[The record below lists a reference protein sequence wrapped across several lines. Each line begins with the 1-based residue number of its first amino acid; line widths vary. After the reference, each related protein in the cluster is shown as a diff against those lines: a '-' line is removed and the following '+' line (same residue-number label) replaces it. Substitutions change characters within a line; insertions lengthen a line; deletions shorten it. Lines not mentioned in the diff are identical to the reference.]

1 MCRMRRTPCWG
12 KERTVAGDLPH
23 VVPPRDPQGAPS
35 GSRPQNVTA
44 GASRVTPR
52 RSAPLGTGHQAA
64 SRPSRRT
71 FLQQG
76 LLATVGLSML
86 PMRRASARPQPLDP
100 ITFDL
105 HLHPGEFF
113 ARGTSTYAGDE
124 AFYERLRD
132 MRASGMHGGFVSL
145 VSDAQ
150 LLERTATGI
159 VARRAYRPGEAAAE
173 YERQLA
179 ILQDLVAKS
188 QARIVRTMTE
198 FRMAIRDGGVGLW
211 LACEGSECLDGDPE
225 RVDRLWTD
233 GVRSIQLVHYALNA
247 AGDLQT
253 QPSQHGGLS
262 ALGKQV
268 VQRLLARR
276 MLVDVAHAD
285 LATVRDVVRLADAP
299 IILSHSLLSL
309 GTDRPLSART
319 ITPEHA
325 KLVASTGGV
334 IGAWPSG
341 TNASFAEFV
350 ENTKRLAD
358 VVGVEHVGLG
368 TDMDG
373 SFQPVMT
380 SYRQLREWMAGL
392 QRQGFTEREV
402 TLMAGGNMERVLTR
416 LMP

>member
-1 MCRMRRTPCWG
+1 MCSVRMSGILPPALRYAMPSRRRFLRQG
-12 KERTVAGDLPH
+12 ILTVAGLAALPH
-23 VVPPRDPQGAPS
+23 R
-35 GSRPQNVTA
+35 
-44 GASRVTPR
+44 
-52 RSAPLGTGHQAA
+52 QA
-64 SRPSRRT
+64 
-71 FLQQG
+71 
-76 LLATVGLSML
+76 
-86 PMRRASARPQPLDP
+86 RASAQPLDP

-113 ARGTSTYAGDE
+113 ARGTAGYAGDE

-132 MRASGMHGGFVSL
+132 MRAGGMHGGFVSL
-145 VSDAQ
+145 VADAQ
-150 LLERTATGI
+150 LLERTPTGI
-159 VARRAYRPGEAAAE
+159 VARRAYRSGEAAAE

-179 ILQDLVAKS
+179 ILKELVPQS

-198 FRMAIRDGGVGLW
+198 FRMAIRDGVVGLW
-211 LACEGSECLDGDPE
+211 LASEGSECLDGDPE
-225 RVDRLWTD
+225 RIDRLWSD
-233 GVRSIQLVHYALNA
+233 GIRSIQLVHYALNT

-253 QPSQHGGLS
+253 QPPQHGGLS

-268 VQRLLARR
+268 VQRMLARR
-276 MLVDVAHAD
+276 MLIDVAHAD

-299 IILSHSLLSL
+299 IVLSHSLLSL
-309 GTDRPLSART
+309 GSDRPLSART

-380 SYRQLREWMAGL
+380 GYRQLREWTAGL
-392 QRQGFTEREV
+392 QRQGFTEGEV
-402 TLMAGGNMERVLTR
+402 NLIAGGNMERVLTR

>member
-1 MCRMRRTPCWG
+1 MCSVCMSGILPPALRYAMPSRRRFLRQG
-12 KERTVAGDLPH
+12 ILTVAGLAALPH
-23 VVPPRDPQGAPS
+23 R
-35 GSRPQNVTA
+35 
-44 GASRVTPR
+44 
-52 RSAPLGTGHQAA
+52 QA
-64 SRPSRRT
+64 
-71 FLQQG
+71 
-76 LLATVGLSML
+76 
-86 PMRRASARPQPLDP
+86 RASAQPLDP

-113 ARGTSTYAGDE
+113 ARGTAGYAGDE

-132 MRASGMHGGFVSL
+132 MRAGGMHGGFVSL
-145 VSDAQ
+145 VADAQ
-150 LLERTATGI
+150 LLERTPTGI
-159 VARRAYRPGEAAAE
+159 VARRAYRPGEAAVE
-173 YERQLA
+173 YVRQLA
-179 ILQDLVAKS
+179 ILKELVPQS

-198 FRMAIRDGGVGLW
+198 FRMAIRDGVVGLW
-211 LACEGSECLDGDPE
+211 LASEGSECLDGDPE
-225 RVDRLWTD
+225 RVDRLWSD
-233 GVRSIQLVHYALNA
+233 GIRSIQLVHYALNT

-253 QPSQHGGLS
+253 QPPQHGGLS

-268 VQRLLARR
+268 VQRMLARR
-276 MLVDVAHAD
+276 MLIDVAHAD

-309 GTDRPLSART
+309 GSDRPLSART

-325 KLVASTGGV
+325 KLIASTGGV

-350 ENTKRLAD
+350 ENTKRLTD

-380 SYRQLREWMAGL
+380 GYRQLREWTAGL
-392 QRQGFTEREV
+392 QRQGFTEGEV
-402 TLMAGGNMERVLTR
+402 NLIAGGNMERVLTQ